1 MYFPKSQIKTNLHTN
16 GNLLRYEDTKVEYK
30 GKYFKTS
37 TGLYYSGKNP
47 QDSPVA
53 LLELIPNNSV
63 EYSEATDEKYLSVLP
78 PLNDPIIDESADA
91 DEELSED
98 SRGLFTLPDD
108 YLDSVG
114 EGINF
119 TRTPSLP
126 RNHTPKITDQDYEF
140 GQIQRYFLKRVNS
153 KEFIEITEF
162 IYNQYITKQQDV
174 FYNLY
179 IPFSFTWVISQ
190 DTRSKVAT
198 TNLNVLTIKQRRLG
212 LTGLVKFFHNRYDQ
226 YYKSST
232 YEENLYT
239 DGTEYIKR
247 STGQPYIGFYHVHPE
262 KGAME
267 GAVHVR
273 RFHSLLDP
281 ISPTSPT
288 GSVGPSTPSAPS
300 SPISFG
306 GGGGGY

>member
-1 MYFPKSQIKTNLHTN
+1 M
-16 GNLLRYEDTKVEYK
+16 
-30 GKYFKTS
+30 
-37 TGLYYSGKNP
+37 
-47 QDSPVA
+47 
-53 LLELIPNNSV
+53 
-63 EYSEATDEKYLSVLP
+63 
-78 PLNDPIIDESADA
+78 
-91 DEELSED
+91 
-98 SRGLFTLPDD
+98 
-108 YLDSVG
+108 
-114 EGINF
+114 
-119 TRTPSLP
+119 
-126 RNHTPKITDQDYEF
+126 
-140 GQIQRYFLKRVNS
+140 
-153 KEFIEITEF
+153 
-162 IYNQYITKQQDV
+162 
-174 FYNLY
+174 
-179 IPFSFTWVISQ
+179 
-190 DTRSKVAT
+190 
-198 TNLNVLTIKQRRLG
+198 TIKQRRLG